1 MQGEREPEYRW
12 DGDAEMK
19 YVLYASYWGEAVL
32 GRQCSPLFT
41 SLIREYLSVQMSSI

>member
-19 YVLYASYWGEAVL
+19 HVLYASYWGRGSAGSAVL
-32 GRQCSPLFT
+32 TLAYVFN
-41 SLIREYLSVQMSSI
+41 